1 MVKKEFIKN
10 ALLLVVGNY
19 ILALSVG
26 MFILPY
32 NILSGGVAGIAV
44 ALQPL
49 INVSPEVVINIL
61 VIGLFGIGAF
71 ALGRQFAFS
80 TAISSFLYPFML
92 TFTVKMQ
99 YTQALDPILA
109 SLYGGLLA

>member
-1 MVKKEFIKN
+1 MINKDFIKN
-10 ALLLVVGNY
+10 GLLLIIGNY

-49 INVSPEVVINIL
+49 INVSP
-61 VIGLFGIGAF
+61 
-71 ALGRQFAFS
+71 
-80 TAISSFLYPFML
+80 
-92 TFTVKMQ
+92 
-99 YTQALDPILA
+99 A
-109 SLYGGLLA
+109 S